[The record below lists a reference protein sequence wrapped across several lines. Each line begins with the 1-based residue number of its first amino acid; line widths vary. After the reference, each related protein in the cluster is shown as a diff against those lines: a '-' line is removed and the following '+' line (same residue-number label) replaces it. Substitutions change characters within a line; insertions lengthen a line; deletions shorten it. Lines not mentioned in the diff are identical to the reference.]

1 MDLKWGKN
9 GKRYRVMIEES
20 SKRKRVDQ
28 DVYMEE
34 STQSYVKAQM
44 LAKIEREI
52 TIYKQQIREYSF
64 KGCCKNE

>member
-9 GKRYRVMIEES
+9 GKRFRVMIEEP
-20 SKRKRVDQ
+20 SKRKRVEQ

-34 STQSYVKAQM
+34 STQNHVKAQM
-44 LAKIEREI
+44 LAKIDREI

-64 KGCCKNE
+64 KGCCNNE